1 MTIFPLYAGQHI
13 GNFEI
18 QSVLGSG
25 GMATVY
31 QGFDHNLQR
40 PVAIKVLS
48 DTVASQPGIAARF
61 QREARVIAQLHH
73 PHIVHVYDFG
83 EAHGRAYM
91 VQEFLPGPT
100 LAQQLHTWHI
110 NHIQPDRDV
119 VLPIVRQVASGLDAA
134 HAADVLHRDVK
145 PSNSIQ
151 NAHGAWILTDFGIAK
166 RLSED
171 AALTQTGM
179 VLGTPAYLSPEQ
191 AQGLPLTP
199 ASDLYSFG
207 VVVYELL
214 AGQPPFSSAT
224 SMGVL
229 LDHIQTP
236 PPPLRQFRPDL
247 PLGIETVMQRALAKR
262 PEDRYRTAS
271 AFVQALEQAWASQPA
286 VHAASPDVHNLPTS
300 MWTQAQRPAM
310 PAAMQTTIAT
320 APPMPTSGTRQLSAQ
335 RSRSLL
341 PVLLALLLLLLAGGA
356 FLAFR
361 SSSASESTARSAPTA
376 ISTASPAVAELPTV
390 AAEEV
395 AVPPTAVPTE
405 PPPPTEPP
413 LPTQPA
419 ADGALAQLQALLE
432 AGAADGRISANSDGL
447 LATLNQAQQALG
459 TDNQQGI
466 NAARIQFVLMQQQ
479 VAQGISANSI
489 QPEFGQEILT
499 GIDAV
504 SREYNLDV
512 PSVSLQP
519 APSPTPTKAGKDQN
533 DEKPGKDKGKDKG
546 KGKDD

>member
-1 MTIFPLYAGQHI
+1 MTTSTLHVGQRI

-48 DTVASQPGIAARF
+48 DTVATQPGIAARF

-100 LAQQLHTWHI
+100 LAQQLHTWQTHDV
-110 NHIQPDRDV
+110 QPDRDA
-119 VLPIVRQVASGLDAA
+119 VLPIARQVADGLDAA
-134 HAADVLHRDVK
+134 HAAGVLHRDVK
-145 PSNSIQ
+145 PSNIIQ
-151 NAHGAWILTDFGIAK
+151 NAHGAWVLTDFGIAK

-214 AGQPPFSSAT
+214 AGQPPFSGAT
-224 SMGVL
+224 PMGVL
-229 LDHIQTP
+229 LDHVQTP
-236 PPPLRQFRPDL
+236 PPPSRQFRPDL
-247 PLGIETVMQRALAKR
+247 SSGVETVMQRALAKQ
-262 PEDRYRTAS
+262 PEGRYRTARE
-271 AFVQALEQAWASQPA
+271 FVQALERAWTSAPVAHA
-286 VHAASPDVHNLPTS
+286 VAPDVHNLPTS
-300 MWTQAQRPAM
+300 VWTQAQRPAT
-310 PAAMQTTIAT
+310 PAAMQTTIAA
-320 APPMPTSGTRQLSAQ
+320 APPVAAPQIAPTRQ
-335 RSRSLL
+335 RPRSLL
-341 PVLLALLLLLLAGGA
+341 PALLALLLLLLAGGA

-361 SSSASESTARSAPTA
+361 SSSTSESAARSVPTA
-376 ISTASPAVAELPTV
+376 ISTAAPVIAEQATV
-390 AAEEV
+390 AAVV
-395 AVPPTAVPTE
+395 AVPPTVVPTE

-413 LPTQPA
+413 LPTKPA
-419 ADGALAQLQALLE
+419 ADGALGQLRALLE
-432 AGAADGRISANSDGL
+432 AGAADGQISANIDGL
-447 LATLNQAQQALG
+447 LATLDQVQQALNVN
-459 TDNQQGI
+459 TQQGI
-466 NAARIQFVLMQQQ
+466 NAARIQLLLMQQQ

-489 QPEFGQEILT
+489 QPELGQEILS

-504 SREYNLDV
+504 SREYNLGL

-519 APSPTPTKAGKDQN
+519 TPAPPAPKPGKDKPDN
-533 DEKPGKDKGKDKG
+533 ENPGKDKGKDKG
-546 KGKDD
+546 KGK